1 MMVKLNGC
9 IVLLKMMIYLK
20 NTLLFSIKSP
30 LILNFFLKTKI
41 QSHDDKATD
50 FEDRKVPTVDFNHTS
65 LAVISLFS
73 ALNKDE
79 NHYLQVLS
87 KECKHIETK
96 EKKIR
101 HIPENRESFS
111 SDSYEK

>member
-1 MMVKLNGC
+1 M
-9 IVLLKMMIYLK
+9 
-20 NTLLFSIKSP
+20 
-30 LILNFFLKTKI
+30 KTKI

-50 FEDRKVPTVDFNHTS
+50 FEDRKVPMVDHTS

-87 KECKHIETK
+87 KECKHIE
-96 EKKIR
+96 KK
-101 HIPENRESFS
+101 
-111 SDSYEK
+111 